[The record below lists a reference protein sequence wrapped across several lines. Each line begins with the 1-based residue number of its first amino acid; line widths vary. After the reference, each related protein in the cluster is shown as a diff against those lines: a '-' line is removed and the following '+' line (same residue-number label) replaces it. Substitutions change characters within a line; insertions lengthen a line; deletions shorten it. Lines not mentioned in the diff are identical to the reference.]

1 MRVDKKE
8 RYTTIRI
15 KQSTKKN
22 LEILRGVL
30 ALKYSDRI
38 PFDLANTVELI
49 EREYFKMTIS
59 KHPEIKKLLKKG

>member
-1 MRVDKKE
+1 MKVDKKE

-22 LEILRGVL
+22 LLIMTGIL
-30 ALKYSDRI
+30 ALKYPDRV

-49 EREYFKMTIS
+49 EREYFNITIS
-59 KHPEIKKLLKKG
+59 KHPEIKKLLKKA